1 MTKKM
6 HE

>member
-6 HE
+6 EI

>member
-6 HE
+6 V

>member
-6 HE
+6 